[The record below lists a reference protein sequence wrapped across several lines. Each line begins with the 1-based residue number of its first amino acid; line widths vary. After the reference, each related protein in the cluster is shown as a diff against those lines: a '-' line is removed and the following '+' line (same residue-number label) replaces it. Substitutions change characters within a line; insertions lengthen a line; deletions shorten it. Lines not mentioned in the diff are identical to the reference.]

1 MATGWH
7 VPPVYW
13 ETEMSRRLL
22 EPVDRK
28 AIIASAEQ
36 IIRVANE
43 IASKTRR
50 YDLVVAS
57 AAIIKLCGGR
67 E

>member
-1 MATGWH
+1 MK
-7 VPPVYW
+7 
-13 ETEMSRRLL
+13 
-22 EPVDRK
+22 PVDCK

-50 YDLVVAS
+50 YDLVVEA